1 MKERFFFVLFSF
13 CLLFFCQGCSWLADM
28 PRTLWGSS
36 IRALE
41 DARVNAL
48 SRSYICSFDDCFD
61 AVLSLGRNE
70 SKYVPY
76 TKRKIFDVFL
86 KDRIRACIVVMGI
99 KGNIDTTEVGVFFYP
114 SGKNAIRVDVSSLS
128 SIAKQK
134 VAEAVFKELDMR
146 FKQAM

>member
-1 MKERFFFVLFSF
+1 MKERFFFVLFLFYS
-13 CLLFFCQGCSWLADM
+13 LFFSQGCSWLADM

-41 DARVNAL
+41 NARLNAL

-70 SKYVPY
+70 SMYVPY
-76 TKRKIFDVFL
+76 TKRKVFDVFL
-86 KDRIRACIVVMGI
+86 KDRIRACIVVMGV
-99 KGNIDTTEVGVFFYP
+99 KGNIDTTEVGIFFYP

-128 SIAKQK
+128 SIAKEK
-134 VAEAVFKELDMR
+134 VADSVFKELDMR
-146 FKQAM
+146 FKRVL